1 MSVADATTTRAGAP
15 VSAPGRAAPGEAC
28 PLCGAPLHPQQEWC
42 LSCGAAARTRLAAA
56 PNWKGP
62 VATLA
67 VVSAL
72 SLGVLA
78 AALVKLASGSPA
90 TASTT
95 VTRTVTSSPAAPTP
109 TQSGTAPGGVSGASG
124 STTGAPGTRGTTVT
138 GSTARSPTPGTRSTT
153 TGTRPGRFGLGKRL
167 EERLRR
173 RGLVPGAPIG

>member
-1 MSVADATTTRAGAP
+1 MSVAGAATTRAGAAVGPP
-15 VSAPGRAAPGEAC
+15 VAASPSEAC

-62 VATLA
+62 MATLA

-78 AALVKLASGSPA
+78 AALVKLAAGSPA
-90 TASTT
+90 KAPVT
-95 VTRTVTSSPAAPTP
+95 VTRTLTSSPAVLTP
-109 TQSGTAPGGVSGASG
+109 TQSSTAQGGVQGAG
-124 STTGAPGTRGTTVT
+124 RSTTGALGTTAT
-138 GSTARSPTPGTRSTT
+138 GSTPRSLAPGSGSTST
-153 TGTRPGRFGLGKRL
+153 TGTRPGRLERRRRL

-173 RGLVPGAPIG
+173 SGLVPGRPVG

>member
-1 MSVADATTTRAGAP
+1 VSVADATTTRAGAP
-15 VSAPGRAAPGEAC
+15 VGAPGRAAPGEAC
-28 PLCGAPLHPQQEWC
+28 PLCGAALHPQQEWC

-95 VTRTVTSSPAAPTP
+95 VTRTVTSSPAALTP
-109 TQSGTAPGGVSGASG
+109 TRSGTAPGASG
-124 STTGAPGTRGTTVT
+124 STTGAPGTTVT
-138 GSTARSPTPGTRSTT
+138 GSTARSPTPGIRSTPT